1 MSLQSKLEQFDK
13 QADKL
18 SDITEKE
25 LIKAYS
31 LALKEIR
38 GYMAEVYEKH
48 GTPDGLPY
56 SEMQKYNRMK
66 SLEEQIKKVLFE
78 LTGKNA
84 KTLEQT
90 LKDIYELSYYSTG
103 FALESESQ
111 VKLSYAMINEEVISQ
126 SVQNPISGLTLND
139 RLEKNRIEL
148 IYRVRQEITQG
159 LILGESY
166 QKMAKRLKDTFEG
179 DAKKAVRVAQTESH
193 RIKNSAR
200 YDSLQHAQAKGIE
213 LKKVWVS
220 TLDSKTRDRHRS
232 LDGQKVDV
240 DQPFKSGGATAM
252 YPGGFGIASQD
263 VNCRCTF
270 ISVLDGFEPTVR
282 AARGEDGK
290 TKVIPWTTYEEWYE
304 NRIKG

>member
-18 SDITEKE
+18 SDLTEKE

-31 LALKEIR
+31 LSLKEIR
-38 GYMAEVYEKH
+38 GYMAEVYEKY

-66 SLEEQIKKVLFE
+66 SLEEQIKKILFE

-111 VKLSYAMINEEVISQ
+111 VKLSYAMINEEVVNQ
-126 SVQNPISGLTLND
+126 AVQNPISGLTLND

-166 QKMAKRLKDTFEG
+166 QKIAKRLKDTFEG
-179 DAKKAVRVAQTESH
+179 DVKKSIRVAQTEAH
-193 RIKNSAR
+193 RIKNTAR
-200 YDSLQHAQAKGIE
+200 YESLQHAQAKGIE
-213 LKKVWVS
+213 LKKKWIS
-220 TLDSKTRDRHRS
+220 TLDSKTRDRHQK
-232 LDGQKVDV
+232 LDGQTVDL
-240 DQPFKSGGATAM
+240 DKPFKSDGAEAM
-252 YPGGFGIASQD
+252 HPGGFGKASED
-263 VNCRCTF
+263 INCRCTF

-282 AARGEDGK
+282 ASRGEDGK
-290 TKVIPWTTYEEWYE
+290 TKVIPYVNYQEWYD